1 MNIFLSAYKTLT
13 LFFLNSSLEL
23 SVKSILH
30 LVLPYVPLFFTLNF
44 AGGYREVE
52 IPSPIPN
59 LEVKHF
65 IADNTA
71 GSPGG
76 NVGRCQLLSFLL
88 KLFSIWTFTVLLE
101 RSFFFSLVFES
112 YFLCALFLLSY
123 YGLHS
128 LAFTSY

>member
-71 GSPGG
+71 GYPGG
-76 NVGRCQLLSFLL
+76 NVGRCQLLSFL
-88 KLFSIWTFTVLLE
+88 FTK
-101 RSFFFSLVFES
+101 
-112 YFLCALFLLSY
+112 
-123 YGLHS
+123 
-128 LAFTSY
+128 AFTYSYSFEYF

>member
-1 MNIFLSAYKTLT
+1 MSIFLRSKDFNII
-13 LFFLNSSLEL
+13 FFLNSSLEL

-30 LVLPYVPLFFTLNF
+30 LVLPYVLLFFTLNF

-76 NVGRCQLLSFLL
+76 NVGRCQLLSF
-88 KLFSIWTFTVLLE
+88 TQ
-101 RSFFFSLVFES
+101 
-112 YFLCALFLLSY
+112 
-123 YGLHS
+123 S
-128 LAFTSY
+128 LALNITYV

>member
-1 MNIFLSAYKTLT
+1 MMIFMNEQNFSSA
-13 LFFLNSSLEL
+13 FFL
-23 SVKSILH
+23 I
-30 LVLPYVPLFFTLNF
+30 YFTLNF

-76 NVGRCQLLSFLL
+76 NVGRCQLLVFIL
-88 KLFSIWTFTVLLE
+88 KLILKKMQ
-101 RSFFFSLVFES
+101 SFF
-112 YFLCALFLLSY
+112 
-123 YGLHS
+123 LHS
-128 LAFTSY
+128 FTQSLALNIPCV

>member
-1 MNIFLSAYKTLT
+1 MMIFMNEQNFSSA
-13 LFFLNSSLEL
+13 FSL
-23 SVKSILH
+23 I
-30 LVLPYVPLFFTLNF
+30 YFTLNF

-76 NVGRCQLLSFLL
+76 NVGRCQLLSFYS
-88 KLFSIWTFTVLLE
+88 KIDSKKDAI
-101 RSFFFSLVFES
+101 FF
-112 YFLCALFLLSY
+112 
-123 YGLHS
+123 LHS
-128 LAFTSY
+128 FTQSLALNIPYV

>member
-1 MNIFLSAYKTLT
+1 MLSEFTGFT
-13 LFFLNSSLEL
+13 FHL
-23 SVKSILH
+23 S
-30 LVLPYVPLFFTLNF
+30 LNF

-76 NVGRCQLLSFLL
+76 NVGRCQLLSFYSKIDSKKDLIFFL
-88 KLFSIWTFTVLLE
+88 
-101 RSFFFSLVFES
+101 RSFTQ
-112 YFLCALFLLSY
+112 
-123 YGLHS
+123 S
-128 LAFTSY
+128 LALNITCV